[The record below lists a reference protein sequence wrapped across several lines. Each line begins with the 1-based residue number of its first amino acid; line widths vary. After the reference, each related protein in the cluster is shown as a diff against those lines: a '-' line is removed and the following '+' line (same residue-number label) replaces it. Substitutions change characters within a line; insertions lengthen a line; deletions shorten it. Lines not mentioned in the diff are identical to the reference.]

1 VEEIVPERLAHAED
15 KIKVLA
21 SLYKVVSSRNTAA
34 ASMNF
39 SPLVPQ
45 FAWKGYCW
53 SADGVV
59 WDAGGRSTSSTI
71 VEKVSTELGVQPPLW
86 VELL

>member
-1 VEEIVPERLAHAED
+1 MVPERLAHAED
-15 KIKVLA
+15 RMSFLA

-45 FAWKGYCW
+45 FAWKGYSC
-53 SADGVV
+53 SLVGVV
-59 WDAGGRSTSSTI
+59 WDAGGRITFVTMA
-71 VEKVSTELGVQPPLW
+71 EKVSIEVDVQPPR
-86 VELL
+86 